1 MECTPARD
9 LSLDTAVRVLRADAR
24 RRALRSLLEDSGAVS
39 VSELADRIRARDTG
53 SRTASDEGT
62 GSRLDRRIGLLHN
75 HLPLLERV
83 GLIEFDRR
91 SRTVV
96 PTEAASALTPLLAA
110 AGAFERH
117 GGTD

>member
-1 MECTPARD
+1 MVRTSTNAP
-9 LSLDTAVRVLRADAR
+9 SLDAAVRVLRADSR
-24 RRALRSLLEDSGAVS
+24 RRVLRFLLDDPSAVS
-39 VSELADRIRARDTG
+39 VAELADRIRVPDPG
-53 SRTASDEGT
+53 SRTGTDGKRASY
-62 GSRLDRRIGLLHN
+62 LDRRIGLLHN
-75 HLPLLERV
+75 HLPLLEGV

-117 GGTD
+117 SGPD